1 MLSQQNRPN
10 PFCFSWFFFQKNLLQ
25 ALFNVQQVSK
35 FEIKRRGDNPVMEGR
50 INNEKKKKNGM
61 KNKQILGREDLST
74 IKLNHF
80 LFEGGVDTR
89 ITRNNL
95 IERSNLITRHR
106 IHTFTTIE
114 NKWCLNVR
122 GRFGCR
128 VVDDWQETHFR
139 RKIEATVLVVATLF
153 PSISS
158 CLVRSFSTRKTPFAC
173 QLLVIY

>member
-1 MLSQQNRPN
+1 
-10 PFCFSWFFFQKNLLQ
+10 
-25 ALFNVQQVSK
+25 
-35 FEIKRRGDNPVMEGR
+35 MEGR
-50 INNEKKKKNGM
+50 INNEKKKKKKNGV

-114 NKWCLNVR
+114 NKGCLNVR

-173 QLLVIY
+173 QLLVIFPKR